1 MEMALVLP
9 ICIALVMNFIAI
21 MLVVQLKAEVTAA
34 TSLAAQSAI
43 SAPVGDSF
51 DSCSYASDSFFST
64 LFNTNAA
71 AGGCPPSPSPGIAVN
86 RTPPAQDQARG
97 FANAAV
103 TLTCVDAG
111 PGNYFTGTGYPPP
124 AATTG
129 GTGPPISCTS
139 VVSMDFANTPLGFA
153 VLWKPTITVTALV
166 FPSAVRQSCPTA
178 AC

>member
-21 MLVVQLKAEVTAA
+21 MLVVQVKAEVTAA
-34 TSLAAQSAI
+34 TSLAAQSAV
-43 SAPVGDSF
+43 SAPVDSVN
-51 DSCSYASDSFFST
+51 SCNYASDSFFST
-64 LFNTNAA
+64 LFNTNAG
-71 AGGCPPSPSPGIAVN
+71 AGGCPASTSPGIAVT
-86 RTPPAQDQARG
+86 RTPTAQDQARG

-111 PGNYFTGTGYPPP
+111 PGNYFTGVGYPPP

-129 GTGPPISCTS
+129 GTGPPITCTS

-153 VLWKPTITVTALV
+153 VPWKPTITVTALV